1 MGNLTCLGTV
11 LMKLPVLVGVRRKV
25 ENAKRIIDKW
35 TQINDYC
42 DRVLIISGIGI
53 MKNITTPIIR
63 VKTVLLKNPLFY
75 VMIVVSLTSQ

>member
-1 MGNLTCLGTV
+1 MSRYGANEA
-11 LMKLPVLVGVRRKV
+11 PSVGVRRKV

-42 DRVLIISGIGI
+42 DRVLIISGICI